1 MAFFQRVFNYIAN
14 ELLVE
19 GLANSRTFQRFA
31 VRTNEFLKDASK
43 QAAEAKN
50 LYGEQAQT
58 MASQLKREV
67 EKAAMEAERQQG
79 RGGPP
84 RG

>member
-43 QAAEAKN
+43 QGAYAF
-50 LYGEQAQT
+50 
-58 MASQLKREV
+58 
-67 EKAAMEAERQQG
+67 
-79 RGGPP
+79 
-84 RG
+84 